1 MEKIDSALL
10 ERLQNLSMLTISP
23 EQKEKTIEELN
34 RFLEFVDILNEL
46 DLRSLEATFNPIET
60 SAPLRKDDPHSDPT
74 IPQKIL
80 RHAPKSVD
88 NFFIVP
94 KIIE

>member
-1 MEKIDSALL
+1 MVSISQEHEEKSL
-10 ERLQNLSMLTISP
+10 
-23 EQKEKTIEELN
+23 EELN

-46 DLRSLEATFNPIET
+46 DLGNIEATYNPIEAG
-60 SAPLRKDDPHSDPT
+60 APLRKDEPKHDPT

-80 RHAPKSVD
+80 KNAPEVID